1 MGKWKEK
8 PSVCRKQLI
17 PAQSWTS
24 CYVLKRQKEMM
35 RTVLGPAGLIFQ
47 LLPFRFSCVQELK
60 YKPVLFE
67 FCSQEEC

>member
-8 PSVCRKQLI
+8 PSVCRKQPI

-35 RTVLGPAGLIFQ
+35 RTVLGPAGSCWFDFSASAIQ
-47 LLPFRFSCVQELK
+47 ILLCPRVEVQA
-60 YKPVLFE
+60 
-67 FCSQEEC
+67 CSV